1 MLLVPIYTFLTIIIM
16 PLYTVALNHLGQ
28 QRMAEDGEK
37 KHLTVDEL
45 FCVIYRDRATAS
57 ELLSR
62 RAVR

>member
-1 MLLVPIYTFLTIIIM
+1 MLLVPTFLTVIIM
-16 PLYTVALNHLGQ
+16 PLYTVAIESFGPAMHD
-28 QRMAEDGEK
+28 AEK

>member
-1 MLLVPIYTFLTIIIM
+1 M